1 MELDYSQI
9 FNIFVSLA
17 KTGIP
22 ISVFLYLLETMI
34 IFFFNL
40 AFPKLNR
47 KDDC

>member
-1 MELDYSQI
+1 MDLDYSLI
-9 FNIFVSLA
+9 FSIFVSLC

-40 AFPKLNR
+40 AFPKHR
-47 KDDC
+47 KDDY